1 MFSRFIT
8 PFFTSRLYFPS
19 PANAKKNPLLS
30 PFFLLYSICLF
41 FYTLLFWQSEAIPMR
56 QAKTPIFSGLLE
68 HAKRNPIQFH
78 IPGHKKGMGMNPVF
92 REFIGENALSID
104 LINIAPLDD
113 LHHPK
118 AMIKEAQE
126 IAAEAFGADHT
137 FFSVQ
142 GTSGAIM
149 AMIMATCN
157 PGDKIIVPRNV
168 HKSVMA
174 AIIFAGAIPIFIHPV
189 MDERLGIA
197 HGITNKAVQ
206 KALEAH
212 PDAAA
217 LLVINPTYFGIA
229 GDLRQIV
236 RTAHNYNVPV
246 LVDEAHGVH
255 IHFHE
260 EMPMSAMQA
269 GADMAATSVHKLG
282 GSLTQSSILNVR
294 EGLVDV
300 NRVKTVMSMLT
311 TTSTS
316 YILLASLDMARQH
329 LALNGREMI
338 GKAIALANKARAL
351 INEIPRIY
359 CVGQEILGKPA
370 TYAIDPT
377 KLLIHVRDLG
387 ITGWEVENWLREKY
401 NIEVE
406 MSDLYNILCFVTS
419 GDTEESI
426 QTLADALRDLSVEF
440 AHAQVEDKPAIAL
453 PKIPVLSLSPRDAFY
468 AETEAVPL
476 AEAAGRIITEFIMVY
491 PPGIPIFLPGEV
503 ITEDNI
509 AYIQENIRAGLPV
522 QGPEDETIQTV
533 KVVKRQTAISG

>member
-1 MFSRFIT
+1 
-8 PFFTSRLYFPS
+8 
-19 PANAKKNPLLS
+19 
-30 PFFLLYSICLF
+30 
-41 FYTLLFWQSEAIPMR
+41 MR
-56 QAKTPIFSGLLE
+56 QMKTPLFSGLLE
-68 HAKRNPIQFH
+68 HAKKNPIQFH
-78 IPGHKKGMGMNPVF
+78 IPGHKKGMGMHPAF

-118 AMIKEAQE
+118 GIIKEAQE
-126 IAAEAFGADHT
+126 LAAEAFGADHT

-149 AMIMATCN
+149 AMILATCK

-168 HKSVMA
+168 HKSIMS
-174 AIIFAGAIPIFIHPV
+174 AIIFAGAIPVFIHPV
-189 MDERLGIA
+189 MDERLGIS
-197 HGITNKAVQ
+197 HGITEKAVE
-206 KALEAH
+206 KALQSH

-229 GDLRQIV
+229 GDLRSIV
-236 RTAHNYNVPV
+236 RLAHHHGIPV

-260 EMPMSAMQA
+260 DLPISAMQA

-282 GSLTQSSILNVR
+282 GSLTQTSILNVR

-300 NRVKTVMSMLT
+300 DRVKTVMSMLT

-329 LALNGREMI
+329 LSLNGRQMI
-338 GKAIALANKARAL
+338 ERAIRLAEKAREM

-359 CVGQEILGKPA
+359 CVGREILGKPA
-370 TYAIDPT
+370 TYAMDST
-377 KLLIHVRDLG
+377 KLLIHVHDLG

-401 NIEVE
+401 QIEVE
-406 MSDLYNILCFVTS
+406 MSDLYNILCFITA
-419 GDTEESI
+419 GDTEETI
-426 QTLADALRDLSVEF
+426 QTLVNALRDLSVEF
-440 AHAQVEDKPAIAL
+440 AHVQPEEKPAISL
-453 PKIPVLSLSPRDAFY
+453 PRIPVLSSSPRDAFY
-468 AETEAVPL
+468 AETETVPL
-476 AEAAGRIITEFIMVY
+476 AEAAGRVITEFIMVY

-503 ITEDNI
+503 ITEENI

-522 QGPEDETIQTV
+522 QGPEDESLKTI
-533 KVVKRQTAISG
+533 KVVKRQTAISD